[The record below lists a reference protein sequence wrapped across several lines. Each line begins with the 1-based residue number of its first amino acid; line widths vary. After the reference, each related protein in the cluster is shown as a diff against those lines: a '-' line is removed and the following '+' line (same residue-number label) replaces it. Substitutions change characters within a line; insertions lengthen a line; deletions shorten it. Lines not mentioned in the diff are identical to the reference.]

1 MSQEIVLVQLFG
13 LATLLEMTN
22 NVLRIRKLEFRGLC
36 GLAGNGKAIALIALV
51 QGNQG
56 RQEENCQKMKQHRSA
71 SCILVLTTATP
82 CALMQTVRLSEGS

>member
-56 RQEENCQKMKQHRSA
+56 R
-71 SCILVLTTATP
+71 
-82 CALMQTVRLSEGS
+82 

>member
-1 MSQEIVLVQLFG
+1 MSQEILFVQLFG

-22 NVLRIRKLEFRGLC
+22 NVLRIRKLECRGLC

-56 RQEENCQKMKQHRSA
+56 RQQGIVKR
-71 SCILVLTTATP
+71 
-82 CALMQTVRLSEGS
+82 